1 MQEQGIFSITKR
13 PLQIKAMKNSLC
25 DILLIPS
32 GTQHD
37 DLYPWYI
44 VNCVLNASLTI
55 TAIILNSVTI
65 QAIFK
70 TSSLPTPLKA
80 LLLSLAFS
88 DLGVGLVVQP
98 FYFGLLVKW
107 LQGDNATRA
116 VCDAFIFVVYLFSA
130 ASFFSVIA
138 LSVDRFLAIHLH
150 LRYQEI
156 VTYKRVVPVVISNW
170 VFSAFIS
177 LVNWRFSTN
186 ITLFL
191 PFLGEF
197 VSQSQRYFI
206 SRFIS
211 SCVGTEF
218 KFKPSKYSKKQNGEE
233 MANFARLQ
241 GSAVGTFYVYLL
253 ALLCYL
259 PQFCSFAVVANSELS
274 TGIKVFAISSGTLM
288 LMNSSLNPV
297 IYCWKMRH
305 IRSAVMD
312 LLRNVFS
319 HKNYWGRTNANSCV
333 RRRGE
338 FFGQDE

>member
-1 MQEQGIFSITKR
+1 
-13 PLQIKAMKNSLC
+13 MKSPLC
-25 DILLIPS
+25 DELLIPS
-32 GTQHD
+32 GTQYD

-55 TAIILNSVTI
+55 TAIILNSITI

-70 TSSLPTPLKA
+70 TSSLPKPMKT
-80 LLLSLAFS
+80 LLLSLAVS
-88 DLGVGLVVQP
+88 DLGIGLVVQP

-116 VCDAFIFVVYLFSA
+116 VCHAFIFVAYLFSA
-130 ASFFSVIA
+130 ASFFGVIA

-156 VTYKRVVPVVISNW
+156 VTHKRVVPAVISNW
-170 VFSAFIS
+170 VFSVFIS
-177 LVNWRFSTN
+177 LFNWRVSTS
-186 ITLFL
+186 ITY
-191 PFLGEF
+191 F
-197 VSQSQRYFI
+197 VFAMVGGICLAVSTALYLKMYFI
-206 SRFIS
+206 VRRHRVQIKALQIQQ
-211 SCVGTEF
+211 VT
-218 KFKPSKYSKKQNGEE
+218 QNGEE

-241 GSAVGTFYVYLL
+241 GSAVGTFYVFIL

-274 TGIKVFAISSGTLM
+274 TGIKVFDISSGTLM

-297 IYCWKMRH
+297 IYCWKMRR

-312 LLRNVFS
+312 LLRNKFS
-319 HKNYWGRTNANSCV
+319 KKNYWGRTNANSRV